1 MEGLW
6 ISTKSRFKRRIME
19 RSNRCYLGDGVYA
32 DIQEYADSEFNE
44 LVLTTEVGLP
54 EPTNRIVL
62 EPSVISAL
70 VTYLERLK
78 RK

>member
-6 ISTKSRFKRRIME
+6 ISTKSRFKRRIMN
-19 RSNRCYLGDGVYA
+19 SPNLSYLGDGVYA
-32 DIQEYADSEFNE
+32 DIDPYGS
-44 LVLTTEVGLP
+44 LILTTEDGI
-54 EPTNRIVL
+54 EATNRIVL
-62 EPSVISAL
+62 DPSVVGAL